1 MLLDISKHLVG
12 SVRSK
17 VFNCCSCDPLDGR
30 GADPQA
36 PDKEGK
42 TPLQLVKES
51 DLDDVE
57 IIAVLKNASR

>member
-1 MLLDISKHLVG
+1 M
-12 SVRSK
+12 RSK